1 MVVGVPI
8 YTGRYQQCC
17 YLCNQLGHI
26 TNKGKGEY
34 KDSGQKGTSVNS
46 QVITKPTE
54 DNSADITHLSDPQ
67 TFLFSDSD
75 SSVDTV
81 RVDDKGSKPQYLSV
95 QVQGVPTS
103 GIIDTGT
110 DITISCLRRWRQQQ
124 G

>member
-1 MVVGVPI
+1 
-8 YTGRYQQCC
+8 
-17 YLCNQLGHI
+17 
-26 TNKGKGEY
+26 
-34 KDSGQKGTSVNS
+34 
-46 QVITKPTE
+46 VITKPTE